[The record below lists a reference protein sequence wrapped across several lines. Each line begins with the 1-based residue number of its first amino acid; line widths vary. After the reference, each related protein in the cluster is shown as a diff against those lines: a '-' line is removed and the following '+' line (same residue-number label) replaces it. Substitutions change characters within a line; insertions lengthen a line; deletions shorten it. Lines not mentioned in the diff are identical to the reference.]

1 MKRIIPL
8 ACAILLL
15 ATCGITVQASDTDY
29 VLDNDGIRLATPKT
43 YLVQDV
49 ITYLGEEGGNLYEP
63 SDIFIDKEDNI
74 TAYVVGDEMTPVTF
88 HLGTLTDDE
97 RRILL
102 AGCLINFYKES

>member
-43 YLVQDV
+43 YLVQEV

-74 TAYVVGDEMTPVTF
+74 FVADKGNN
-88 HLGTLTDDE
+88 
-97 RRILL
+97 RIVKLN
-102 AGCLINFYKES
+102 ADGEFEKA